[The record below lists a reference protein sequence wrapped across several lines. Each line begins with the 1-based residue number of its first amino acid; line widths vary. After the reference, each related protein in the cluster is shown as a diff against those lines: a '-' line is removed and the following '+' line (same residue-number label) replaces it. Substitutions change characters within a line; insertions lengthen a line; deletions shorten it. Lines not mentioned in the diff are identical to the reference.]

1 MRAAGRFATILTLEA
16 VCLVAGDNDWLI
28 VPGKRLGPITATST
42 RADLIRMFGAKNVV
56 EADVTVGEDEPE
68 PGTIVFADEPDKKL
82 AIVWTDDGH
91 VNSVAICQDEKANC
105 RWHTADGISLGTS
118 LKMLERLNGRSF
130 QFYGFGWDYG
140 GAVVSWEDG
149 RLERLQSGMCGAL
162 DLTLDVNGSMPPE
175 RRKIY
180 DQLQGEVEFSSSDSA
195 AQTLAPAVVSM
206 TLAFGQG
213 PDCDKR

>member
-42 RADLIRMFGAKNVV
+42 HADLIRVFGAKNVV
-56 EADVTVGEDEPE
+56 EADVTVGGDEPE
-68 PGTIVFADEPDKKL
+68 PGTIVLGDAPEQKL
-82 AIVWTDDGH
+82 AVIWSEDGH
-91 VNSVAICQDEKANC
+91 VHSVAICQEEKLNC

-118 LKMLERLNGRSF
+118 LKALERLNGRSF

-149 RLERLQSGMCGAL
+149 KLERLEPGICGAL
-162 DLTLDVNGSMPPE
+162 DLTLDVTGAMPPE
-175 RRKIY
+175 KRKIY
-180 DQLQGEVEFSSSDSA
+180 DELQGEVEFSSSDPP
-195 AQTLAPAVVSM
+195 AQALAPAVVSM

-213 PDCDKR
+213 PDCGRN

>member
-68 PGTIVFADEPDKKL
+68 PGTILFADEPDKKL